1 MKVAENFS
9 LSIDKEYFD
18 SGWKIFK
25 EKTQFYVYE
34 LAIISSFIVIFYHL
48 TFVMVTNQMFWLI
61 LKTQFNYFAKFVI
74 SAFMV

>member
-25 EKTQFYVYE
+25 EKTQSYVYE
-34 LAIISSFIVIFYHL
+34 LDIISTFIEIILSKVWKALL
-48 TFVMVTNQMFWLI
+48 TFVMVTNQNFWFI
-61 LKTQFNYFAKFVI
+61 L
-74 SAFMV
+74 